1 MRFRVIYRATCVCL
15 SACATLECVPC
26 ARVYDGCT
34 SCDGPRVCRAAV
46 GSTRY
51 QIELSKNTKRN
62 FLLVLRTPPLCG
74 VRGRG
79 GRPAAPAAPHPAARW
94 GSAPELL
101 FFAHPR
107 SHPEVSTAGFRPPWR
122 LLDYIPRDSISVC
135 VSGVRRTPRSRSLHL
150 ATQRKTVPL
159 ALRLCPLRRC
169 RCSDLAPQTIEIR
182 VKTNDHPARD

>member
-1 MRFRVIYRATCVCL
+1 MMRFRVIYRATCVCL

-79 GRPAAPAAPHPAARW
+79 GRPAAPQLRTPLRAGALPQNSCFLLTLVPTHRGFNCRFPTPMEITGLYTSRLNLRVRVRRPADSALSVIASRYATQNSTTRAAPLPAAALPVL
-94 GSAPELL
+94 G
-101 FFAHPR
+101 
-107 SHPEVSTAGFRPPWR
+107 
-122 LLDYIPRDSISVC
+122 
-135 VSGVRRTPRSRSLHL
+135 SRS
-150 ATQRKTVPL
+150 
-159 ALRLCPLRRC
+159 
-169 RCSDLAPQTIEIR
+169 S
-182 VKTNDHPARD
+182 NDRD